1 MKHFHP
7 KYHRTPAT
15 ESGEWTL
22 SLLMVISRSNNEVK
36 RQYIK
41 ETTVNID
48 NNYEKQ

>member
-1 MKHFHP
+1 MDTQFIDGH
-7 KYHRTPAT
+7 
-15 ESGEWTL
+15 ESVEQWSKT
-22 SLLMVISRSNNEVK
+22 SKFK